1 MAEPVIQRDNVLV
14 FDAETAGGLGPHTGG
29 VYSVTALGDG
39 RLASASAD
47 NTVRVWDASVEGPG
61 VCLRV
66 LEGHTD
72 LVTSVTALGDG
83 RLASAS
89 SDRTVR
95 VWDPDTGE
103 CLRVLEGHTEVV
115 TSVTALANGRLASAS
130 LDTTVRVWDASSGVC
145 LRVLEHP
152 DVVLSVTALGPLGE
166 EQRLASASHDNTV
179 RVWDPNTGVCLRVL
193 ELELEGH
200 AMAVWW
206 GVTALGDGR
215 LASASHDKTV
225 RVWDASSGVCLRV
238 LEGHTD
244 LVTSVTALGDGRLA
258 SASEDKTVRVWT
270 IPTAAEMEA
279 AAAAAAAAWA
289 ARGAEVREGQTKCS
303 ICFEPFDSP
312 QNGPGEED
320 TVTANCYHRFHRKCI
335 NKWLAVQ
342 RSCPVCRKT
351 INVLH
356 VLHSGGRNYK
366 KRQTRRKKG
375 KSRKTRGRRRYS
387 RM

>member
-1 MAEPVIQRDNVLV
+1 
-14 FDAETAGGLGPHTGG
+14 
-29 VYSVTALGDG
+29 
-39 RLASASAD
+39 
-47 NTVRVWDASVEGPG
+47 
-61 VCLRV
+61 
-66 LEGHTD
+66 
-72 LVTSVTALGDG
+72 
-83 RLASAS
+83 
-89 SDRTVR
+89 
-95 VWDPDTGE
+95 
-103 CLRVLEGHTEVV
+103 
-115 TSVTALANGRLASAS
+115 
-130 LDTTVRVWDASSGVC
+130 
-145 LRVLEHP
+145 VLEHP

-206 GVTALGDGR
+206 GVTALGDGRLASASSDRTVRVWDPDTGECLRVLEGHTGTVWGVTDLGDGR